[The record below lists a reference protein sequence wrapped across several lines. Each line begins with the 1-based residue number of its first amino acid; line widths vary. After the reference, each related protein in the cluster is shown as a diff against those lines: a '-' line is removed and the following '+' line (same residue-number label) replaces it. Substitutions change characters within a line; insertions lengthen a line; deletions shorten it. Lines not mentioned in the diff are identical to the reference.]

1 MMKRFRVYFIS
12 SITGKEQYDLF
23 RSHSID
29 RMIKQAKQ
37 LYKNR
42 YVRVEED
49 K

>member
-1 MMKRFRVYFIS
+1 MKTYRVYYIS

-23 RSHSID
+23 RSHTID

-37 LYKNR
+37 LYKSR
-42 YVRVEED
+42 FIKVEED